1 MFPLGDANVSNSKE
15 FVCRF
20 FSAPLQNCEA
30 AQIGSTWA
38 RICTG
43 SCFAARGTSLE
54 TTAMSIFFRCGVLVV
69 VFVSLVAGIGRP
81 PSSPASRYGV
91 AFVGGVASLEELLD
105 EFVTAI
111 ERRDADRLRALEVTR
126 AEYLGILMPG
136 HVEPGAPLQ
145 RVGDEAA
152 EYFYES
158 MATRSAHYLQ
168 ALLNELGGTRY
179 QIVDYRFGK
188 GVRQY
193 DGYASYRR
201 LRVQALDPAGEPVQ
215 IAAGSIVEVEGR
227 FKFNSYI
234 RD

>member
-1 MFPLGDANVSNSKE
+1 MFPPCEANVSKSRGFCFR
-15 FVCRF
+15 FV
-20 FSAPLQNCEA
+20 SVPLPSRE
-30 AQIGSTWA
+30 TA
-38 RICTG
+38 RIGGTWPRICSG
-43 SCFAARGTSLE
+43 SRFATRGTSLE
-54 TTAMSIFFRCGVLVV
+54 TTAMSVLFRSGVLVV

-111 ERRDADRLRALEVTR
+111 ERGDADRLRALEVTR

-145 RVGDEAA
+145 RIGDEAA

-168 ALLNELGGTRY
+168 ALLNELGGTRH

-201 LRVQALDPAGEPVQ
+201 LRIRALDPAGKPVQ